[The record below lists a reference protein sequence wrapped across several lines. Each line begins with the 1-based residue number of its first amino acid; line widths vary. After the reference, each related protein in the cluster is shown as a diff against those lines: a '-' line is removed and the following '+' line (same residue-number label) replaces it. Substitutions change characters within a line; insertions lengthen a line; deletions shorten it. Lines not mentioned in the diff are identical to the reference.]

1 MLSSA
6 RTTNRVAR
14 TLATLFGART
24 TRPPA
29 TTQATS
35 SSGENNQASGDHVG
49 NVVWGENNQ
58 SYGQDSGNFV
68 KGENNIAMGDDSGN
82 GVQGDSNIAIGDG
95 AGNGGFKNN
104 AVAMGTN
111 AWAGTNSVA
120 IGTDSFAKG
129 PQDTAL
135 GAGATVTADHSTAL
149 GAGAVATTDH
159 QFVMGTA
166 ADTYK
171 APGIVSQLSKD
182 RQTQG
187 KLEIVTSDQGGNL
200 ATDGGLVFD
209 KINEFDDHFK
219 TVDRRLD
226 NDGRRIDE
234 NQSGVA
240 LAISMENPDLTGNER
255 FGVAMNYG
263 NFEGASALSWA
274 GTGVLGYDVLSRGDR
289 IAVSGGFGVGF
300 AENNGD
306 DVWGGRVGAQW
317 TWGRKAVPYVL
328 K

>member
-1 MLSSA
+1 MAAL
-6 RTTNRVAR
+6 RTTPSPWA
-14 TLATLFGART
+14 
-24 TRPPA
+24 P
-29 TTQATS
+29 
-35 SSGENNQASGDHVG
+35 
-49 NVVWGENNQ
+49 
-58 SYGQDSGNFV
+58 
-68 KGENNIAMGDDSGN
+68 
-82 GVQGDSNIAIGDG
+82 
-95 AGNGGFKNN
+95 
-104 AVAMGTN
+104 N
-111 AWAGTNSVA
+111 AWAGTDSVA

-129 PQDTAL
+129 PEDTAL

-149 GAGAVATTDH
+149 GAGAQATTDH

-200 ATDGGLVFD
+200 ATDGGFVFD

-219 TVDRRLD
+219 VVDNHLEVIDKRLD
-226 NDGRRIDE
+226 HDGKRIDE
-234 NQSGVA
+234 TESGVA

-263 NFEGASALSWA
+263 NFQGASALSWA
-274 GTGVLGYDVLSRGDR
+274 GMGVLGYDVLSRGDR
-289 IAVSGGFGVGF
+289 VAISGGFGVGF

-317 TWGRKAVPYVL
+317 TWGHKPVPYVL

>member
-1 MLSSA
+1 
-6 RTTNRVAR
+6 
-14 TLATLFGART
+14 
-24 TRPPA
+24 
-29 TTQATS
+29 
-35 SSGENNQASGDHVG
+35 
-49 NVVWGENNQ
+49 
-58 SYGQDSGNFV
+58 
-68 KGENNIAMGDDSGN
+68 
-82 GVQGDSNIAIGDG
+82 
-95 AGNGGFKNN
+95 
-104 AVAMGTN
+104 
-111 AWAGTNSVA
+111 
-120 IGTDSFAKG
+120 
-129 PQDTAL
+129 
-135 GAGATVTADHSTAL
+135 
-149 GAGAVATTDH
+149 
-159 QFVMGTA
+159 MGTA

-274 GTGVLGYDVLSRGDR
+274 GMGVLGYDVLSRGDR